1 MQVSCRVQSV
11 GIRLD
16 LGEASPPVAPE
27 RDVNVGQ
34 VCEVL
39 EC

>member
-1 MQVSCRVQSV
+1 MQVSRRVQCV
-11 GIRLD
+11 GIRLYF
-16 LGEASPPVAPE
+16 GGASPPLAPE

-39 EC
+39 NC